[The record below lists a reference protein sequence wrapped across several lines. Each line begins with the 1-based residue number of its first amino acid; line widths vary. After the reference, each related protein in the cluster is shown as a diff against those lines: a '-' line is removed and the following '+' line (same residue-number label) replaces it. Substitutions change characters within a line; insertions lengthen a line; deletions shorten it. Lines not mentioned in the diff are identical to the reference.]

1 MIRFIK
7 ADYPLYLEFKPA
19 LERLY
24 IEAFTKGISAQHIT
38 NDEADS
44 YLNQL
49 FKKGY
54 GIIGFSDD
62 QLIAALIA
70 IPLHLDTECP
80 ENIQQKYN
88 KAESEYIA
96 EVLVDDHFRGMGLGK
111 KLMQTFENHL
121 NKQTKNVLL
130 RVWDKNEAAIALY
143 KKSGFE
149 VCGHI
154 TQEKRR
160 PNSNEKFVMHKNY
173 MVKTY

>member
-1 MIRFIK
+1 MIAIK
-7 ADYPLYLEFKPA
+7 RANQALYLEFKPS

-24 IEAFTKGISAQHIT
+24 LEAFTKGISAQHIT
-38 NDEADS
+38 VDEADS
-44 YLNQL
+44 YLNEL

-54 GIIGFSDD
+54 GIFGFSDD
-62 QLIAALIA
+62 QLIAALIS

-80 ENIQQKYN
+80 ENIQEKYN
-88 KAESEYIA
+88 IEESEYIA
-96 EVLVDDHFRGMGLGK
+96 EVLVDNQFRGMGLGK
-111 KLMQTFENHL
+111 KLMQAFETHL
-121 NKQTKNVLL
+121 SKQTKNVLL
-130 RVWDKNEAAIALY
+130 RVWDKNEAAVALY

-160 PNSNEKFVMHKNY
+160 PHSNEKFVMHKNY